1 MSRTLDR
8 SKLWDVQTPQILRP
22 QMLRD
27 GFANANANQLAVTD
41 DVSVHSRET
50 AERQPRY
57 IRDTFEI
64 HSSNTILCCLILS
77 RWSS

>member
-8 SKLWDVQTPQILRP
+8 SKLWDVQTPQVLRP

-41 DVSVHSRET
+41 DVSVQDT
-50 AERQPRY
+50 AEIEPRDS
-57 IRDTFEI
+57 RDI
-64 HSSNTILCCLILS
+64 ADAHG
-77 RWSS
+77 RADD

>member
-41 DVSVHSRET
+41 DVSVQDTAEIHSRC
-50 AERQPRY
+50 

-64 HSSNTILCCLILS
+64 HSRYIRVTRSFVVS
-77 RWSS
+77 F

>member
-41 DVSVHSRET
+41 DVSVQDIAETQPRDSRDTFEIHS
-50 AERQPRY
+50 RY
-57 IRDTFEI
+57 IRDTFE
-64 HSSNTILCCLILS
+64 
-77 RWSS
+77 

>member
-41 DVSVHSRET
+41 DVSVQDSRET
-50 AERQPRY
+50 AEIHSRY

-64 HSSNTILCCLILS
+64 HSRYIRVTRSFVVS
-77 RWSS
+77 F